1 MNDCGYTFGVQAK
14 YASGLAQKIT
24 AKCTPKTS
32 RFAVTGFSANAGS
45 ERVLLRW
52 TKPETDRLSSY
63 TITWT
68 PGNGSQKLTDASLE
82 QYMVNG
88 LTNDTEYE
96 FTLVCNYPNG
106 DSDAVNASATPGV
119 VSPVIMSMTEAIK
132 YQQVTFEYNPMYFM
146 AGEVTAVS
154 WTFGDGGSAEGLK
167 VVHGF
172 STEGTLEV
180 KATVTYA
187 DNTSESASTEI
198 AISGYKWSKQALSMG
213 GYTGYV
219 KASNPVFSPDGGM
232 LYISTSNG
240 QGDVFALD
248 TWTGEIKWTF
258 PIAKTTYGG
267 GPVVG
272 PDGSIYVGA
281 QEKVFRA
288 IKPDGTLKWSFETAG
303 NVEAFPAITSDN
315 KLYFVSNGSPATL
328 YAMNATTGA
337 ADWTKELDGGT
348 GSAVAVDA
356 EGNIYVGTN
365 SAIWSFSADGS
376 QRWKSDAINVTER
389 GSFAIDGTT
398 LYAGLKATAGVGAID
413 MSTGTIKWTSNLGT
427 NDNYFPIVGPDG
439 TAYSKYQ
446 KILKDNNLNAL
457 VVEMKND
464 EGVLKFKPNS
474 DLLKQKGYASAYGID
489 VEKFVKTF
497 KEDGIYLIARVVV
510 FKDKNLA
517 DYAGGKYA
525 VWNYNTKRP
534 WIGVKSYNADGTASY
549 YGENWV
555 DPYCEEVWEYNV
567 AVANELIERGFDEI
581 QFDYIRFPTD
591 GINLGSASYRWKDTG
606 MDKES
611 ALMSFLAYA
620 RKNVKGPI
628 GIDIYGNNGWYRS
641 GVRTGQDVE
650 MLSQYVDV
658 ICPMFYPSHFE
669 QYFLE
674 SSPVAERP
682 YRIYFYGTY
691 RNQVIGR
698 NRIVVRPWVQ
708 SFYMGVRYDVKWYD
722 KNYVRR
728 EIYGVRDATN
738 NGYMYWNNA
747 GNYADLSPDPD
758 PNTKSP
764 WHTDESDLQQLLPA
778 FSSPE
783 SLREEN
789 KSLMNLSK
797 PKDPTEGFAD
807 MISIWD
813 SVLYPS
819 ADSEAP
825 AESLGASAKTA
836 VKNVFAA
843 TGN

>member
-1 MNDCGYTFGVQAK
+1 MKKIIIALMGVVLLASCQKATTLERPFDLYQVGTLTATAGDNEATLTWTTLDGKPNPELFIVTWTPDAAGVEGGKQELSGDKREFVVKDLVNDCGYTFGVQAK

-52 TKPETDRLSSY
+52 TKPESDRLSSY

-213 GYTGYV
+213 GYTGFV

-288 IKPDGTLKWSFETAG
+288 IKPDGTLKWSFDTAG

-413 MSTGTIKWTSNLGT
+413 MSTGTIKWTSNLGS

-439 TAYSKYQ
+439 TVYYTSKGGK
-446 KILKDNNLNAL
+446 KIFAINPDGSKKWESPTAAAL
-457 VVEMKND
+457 
-464 EGVLKFKPNS
+464 
-474 DLLKQKGYASAYGID
+474 I
-489 VEKFVKTF
+489 
-497 KEDGIYLIARVVV
+497 
-510 FKDKNLA
+510 
-517 DYAGGKYA
+517 YAGIVLTADNKLY
-525 VWNYNTKRP
+525 
-534 WIGVKSYNADGTASY
+534 IGTQAAIDGSRQLLTVNAADGTFTMEPSDQVMSAFTFGPDARVY
-549 YGENWV
+549 YGTV
-555 DPYCEEVWEYNV
+555 
-567 AVANELIERGFDEI
+567 
-581 QFDYIRFPTD
+581 
-591 GINLGSASYRWKDTG
+591 
-606 MDKES
+606 
-611 ALMSFLAYA
+611 
-620 RKNVKGPI
+620 
-628 GIDIYGNNGWYRS
+628 
-641 GVRTGQDVE
+641 
-650 MLSQYVDV
+650 
-658 ICPMFYPSHFE
+658 
-669 QYFLE
+669 
-674 SSPVAERP
+674 
-682 YRIYFYGTY
+682 
-691 RNQVIGR
+691 
-698 NRIVVRPWVQ
+698 
-708 SFYMGVRYDVKWYD
+708 
-722 KNYVRR
+722 
-728 EIYGVRDATN
+728 
-738 NGYMYWNNA
+738 A
-747 GNYADLSPDPD
+747 GNLC
-758 PNTKSP
+758 TIE
-764 WHTDESDLQQLLPA
+764 TVGPA
-778 FSSPE
+778 ASWSMRGGNSQGTN
-783 SLREEN
+783 SL
-789 KSLMNLSK
+789 K
-797 PKDPTEGFAD
+797 
-807 MISIWD
+807 
-813 SVLYPS
+813 
-819 ADSEAP
+819 
-825 AESLGASAKTA
+825 
-836 VKNVFAA
+836 
-843 TGN
+843 

>member
-1 MNDCGYTFGVQAK
+1 MKKIIIALMGVVLLASCQKATTLERPFNLYQVGTLTATAGDNEATLTWTTLDGKPNPELFIVTWTPDAAGAEGGKQELSGDKRVFVVKDLVNDCGYTFGVQAK

-337 ADWTKELDGGT
+337 AEWTKELDGGT
-348 GSAVAVDA
+348 GSAVVVDA

-439 TAYSKYQ
+439 TVYYTSKGGK
-446 KILKDNNLNAL
+446 KIYAINPDGTKKWESPTAAAL
-457 VVEMKND
+457 
-464 EGVLKFKPNS
+464 
-474 DLLKQKGYASAYGID
+474 I
-489 VEKFVKTF
+489 
-497 KEDGIYLIARVVV
+497 
-510 FKDKNLA
+510 
-517 DYAGGKYA
+517 YAGLVLTADNKLY
-525 VWNYNTKRP
+525 
-534 WIGVKSYNADGTASY
+534 IGTQAAIDGSRQLLTVNAADGTFTMEPSDQVMSAFTFGPDARVY
-549 YGENWV
+549 YGTV
-555 DPYCEEVWEYNV
+555 
-567 AVANELIERGFDEI
+567 
-581 QFDYIRFPTD
+581 
-591 GINLGSASYRWKDTG
+591 
-606 MDKES
+606 
-611 ALMSFLAYA
+611 
-620 RKNVKGPI
+620 
-628 GIDIYGNNGWYRS
+628 
-641 GVRTGQDVE
+641 
-650 MLSQYVDV
+650 
-658 ICPMFYPSHFE
+658 
-669 QYFLE
+669 
-674 SSPVAERP
+674 
-682 YRIYFYGTY
+682 
-691 RNQVIGR
+691 
-698 NRIVVRPWVQ
+698 
-708 SFYMGVRYDVKWYD
+708 
-722 KNYVRR
+722 
-728 EIYGVRDATN
+728 
-738 NGYMYWNNA
+738 A
-747 GNYADLSPDPD
+747 GNLC
-758 PNTKSP
+758 TIE
-764 WHTDESDLQQLLPA
+764 TVGPA
-778 FSSPE
+778 ASWSMRGGNIHGTN
-783 SLREEN
+783 SL
-789 KSLMNLSK
+789 K
-797 PKDPTEGFAD
+797 
-807 MISIWD
+807 
-813 SVLYPS
+813 
-819 ADSEAP
+819 
-825 AESLGASAKTA
+825 
-836 VKNVFAA
+836 
-843 TGN
+843 